1 MKTYDNNE
9 LIKKLSKGDESALDD
24 IVTQNMGLVKSVA
37 LRFCGRGTEYEDLV
51 QIGAIGL
58 MRAARSFDFS
68 FGCMFSTYAVPL
80 IVGEIRRFLRDDG
93 LIKVGRSVKQ
103 AAGVI
108 MRAREK
114 FLSESE
120 REPSVKELADMC
132 NMTIEEVA
140 FALDAAGPVRSLS
153 EPIGTDGDNNTS
165 LEYFIADRENL
176 LEKLTD
182 SIALRE
188 AISTLSPR
196 QQEIVRLRYFGE
208 LSQQQTGDALGITQV
223 KVSREEK
230 KIMELLRKAL

>member
-1 MKTYDNNE
+1 MKVCDNSE
-9 LIKKLSKGDESALDD
+9 LIKRLSEGDESALDE

-103 AAGVI
+103 SAGVI
-108 MRAREK
+108 MRAREN
-114 FLSESE
+114 FLSSSE
-120 REPSVKELADMC
+120 REPSVKELAEMC
-132 NMTIEEVA
+132 NMTVEEVA
-140 FALDAAGPVRSLS
+140 FALDAALPVRSLS
-153 EPIGTDGDNNTS
+153 ESVGSDDENAS

-230 KIMELLRKAL
+230 KIMEILRRAL

>member
-1 MKTYDNNE
+1 MKAYDNSE
-9 LIKKLSKGDESALDD
+9 LIKRLNEGDESALDE

-51 QIGAIGL
+51 QIGSIGL

-114 FLSESE
+114 ILATSE
-120 REPSVKELADMC
+120 REPTVKELAEMC
-132 NMTIEEVA
+132 NMTVEEVA

-153 EPIGTDGDNNTS
+153 EPVGSEGDNTS
-165 LEYFIADRENL
+165 LEYFIADKENL

-196 QQEIVRLRYFGE
+196 QQEIIKLRYFGE

-230 KIMELLRKAL
+230 KIMELLRRAL

>member
-1 MKTYDNNE
+1 MAYDNNL
-9 LIKKLSKGDESALDD
+9 LIKRLSEGDESALDE
-24 IVTQNMGLVKSVA
+24 IVSQNMGLVKSVA

-80 IVGEIRRFLRDDG
+80 IIGEIRRFLRDDG
-93 LIKVGRSVKQ
+93 LIKVGRATKQ

-108 MRAREK
+108 MRAREE
-114 FLSESE
+114 FLAENQ
-120 REPSVKELADMC
+120 REPSVNELSEICKMSV
-132 NMTIEEVA
+132 EEIVY
-140 FALDAAGPVRSLS
+140 ALDAAGPVRSLS
-153 EPIGTDGDNNTS
+153 ECVGPEGDGAL

-188 AISTLSPR
+188 AIATLSPR
-196 QQEIVRLRYFGE
+196 QQEIVKLRYFKE
-208 LSQQQTGDALGITQV
+208 MSQQQTGDALGITQV

-230 KIMELLRKAL
+230 KIMELLRRAL

>member
-1 MKTYDNNE
+1 MAYDNNL
-9 LIKKLSKGDESALDD
+9 LIKRLSEGDESALDE
-24 IVTQNMGLVKSVA
+24 IVSQNMGLVKSVA

-80 IVGEIRRFLRDDG
+80 IIGEIRRFLRDDG
-93 LIKVGRSVKQ
+93 LIKVGRATKQ

-108 MRAREK
+108 MRAREE
-114 FLSESE
+114 FLAENQ
-120 REPSVKELADMC
+120 REPSVKELSEICKMSV
-132 NMTIEEVA
+132 EEIVY
-140 FALDAAGPVRSLS
+140 ALDASGPVRSLS
-153 EPIGTDGDNNTS
+153 ECIGPEGDGAS

-188 AISTLSPR
+188 AIATLSPR
-196 QQEIVRLRYFGE
+196 QQEIVKLRYFKE
-208 LSQQQTGDALGITQV
+208 MSQQQTGDALGITQV

-230 KIMELLRKAL
+230 KIMELLRRAL